1 MTQLN
6 IENSS
11 QAIKIKIK
19 PNTHPIYKKS
29 SNQEINLRELNP
41 KKHLSD
47 LGQKVSEWPKWCKV
61 ITNVSNDLGVYLMG

>member
-19 PNTHPIYKKS
+19 PNTNLISKIKQLKK
-29 SNQEINLRELNP
+29 INLRELSP

-47 LGQKVSEWPKWCKV
+47 SGEKCLSDLSGNCQGELGG
-61 ITNVSNDLGVYLMG
+61 N